1 MDERPATA
9 DWRVI
14 LLLLFSLAGALAAIS
29 TALVMLAIT
38 AINFLA
44 PAEWPSMDASPVS
57 SLLIASTLTAVGLL
71 FLPIGYYSLQRL
83 RGRPQTALILPPLR
97 PWTWIL
103 LPLLWVVL
111 AILAALFYDGDGVLI
126 YAPALHFLAVA
137 LPLYL
142 LVRAAANRISLG
154 SPLRAWSV
162 LGSSMSLS
170 LAVAIALEIAVL
182 AIVVIAAASVTAV
195 VHPAALDDILSLLNK
210 LESATDLESLLSSLA
225 PIIEHPL
232 TLVAAL
238 FFLSGFT
245 PLIEEFA
252 KSLGVWL
259 VSGRLSSPA
268 QGFALGALS
277 GAGFALV
284 ESLSASLSP
293 DESWAF
299 AFAARAFSGLMHVL
313 AAGLMGLGVA
323 YARLEKRY
331 ARLAGLALLAALI
344 HAAWNAGAVLVAIG
358 SLRITLADP
367 EIDLAGTLLGMAGLL
382 LLLFMAASMAVGL
395 LVLNARLARAESRS
409 LPTPPAP
416 EPLPTSP

>member
-1 MDERPATA
+1 MNEQPATA

-14 LLLLFSLAGALAAIS
+14 LLLLFSLGGALTAIS
-29 TALVMLAIT
+29 AALVILAIT
-38 AINFLA
+38 LLA
-44 PAEWPSMDASPVS
+44 STKWLNVNASPLS
-57 SLLIASTLTAVGLL
+57 SLLLASTLAAMGLL
-71 FLPIGYYSLQRL
+71 FLPMGYYSLQRL
-83 RGRPQTALILPPLR
+83 RRRPQADLVLPPLR

-103 LPLLWVVL
+103 LPLLWVIL
-111 AILAALFYDGDGVLI
+111 AILATLFYDSDGALF

-142 LVRAAANRISLG
+142 LVRAATNRISLG

-170 LAVAIALEIAVL
+170 LAVALALEIAVL
-182 AIVVIAAASVTAV
+182 ALIVIAAASVIAV
-195 VHPAALDDILSLLNK
+195 IHPAALDDMLSLLNK
-210 LESATDLESLLSSLA
+210 LKSAPDLESLLYPLA

-232 TLVAAL
+232 TLVAGL
-238 FFLSGFT
+238 VFLSGFT

-313 AAGLMGLGVA
+313 AAGLMGLGIA

-331 ARLAGLALLAALI
+331 VRLAGLALLAALV
-344 HAAWNAGAVLVAIG
+344 HAAWNASVVLIVIG
-358 SLRITLADP
+358 SLRIMLADP
-367 EIDLAGTLLGMAGLL
+367 EIDLVGTLLGMAGLL
-382 LLLFMAASMAVGL
+382 LLFFTAASMAVGL

-416 EPLPTSP
+416 ERPPASP